1 MVFVSYLKQIIME
14 TENNN
19 NNADDLIKRNQ
30 ESNLVDNE
38 AQNLKYNE
46 KKGSYELDVESSD
59 PEEEDYQ
66 HPDPYET
73 GGDDFSSEYDE
84 ANQYVGDEYDK
95 EASLEKDAEGL
106 GMHII
111 GEDNLKLNK
120 RDEEI
125 AKTPEDERDDLDEEG
140 YPKNI

>member
-1 MVFVSYLKQIIME
+1 ME
-14 TENNN
+14 TKNNKSN
-19 NNADDLIKRNQ
+19 SDEHFNRNQ

-46 KKGSYELDVESSD
+46 KKGSYELDVESTD
-59 PEEEDYQ
+59 PEEEEYQ

-84 ANQYVGDEYDK
+84 ANQYVGNEYDK
-95 EASLEKDAEGL
+95 KASLEKDADGL

-111 GEDNLKLNK
+111 REDNLKLNK
-120 RDEEI
+120 KDEEI

-140 YPKNI
+140 YPKKNI